1 MLFHNFFNYD
11 PYIHFLQIF
20 QDQVMMGNTE
30 QRFLDSSEEHGGVPY
45 ESCVC
50 PQVPVRWD
58 ISITSPMRH
67 LEGWQIPKLPQM
79 TPFNAE
85 DQWLY
90 SKPTDDELSRRGSG
104 LYLFLRVMP
113 DTLRRKLISATCKG
127 QYTLLQLKIMTSEL
141 EVFIL
146 TLFFKLDCF
155 NNNFHEFLLHV
166 QYCVGFPCNCRI
178 FA

>member
-11 PYIHFLQIF
+11 PYIHFPRPGHDGQHWAEIPGLF
-20 QDQVMMGNTE
+20 WGTWRRSLWV
-30 QRFLDSSEEHGGVPY
+30 L
-45 ESCVC
+45 CL